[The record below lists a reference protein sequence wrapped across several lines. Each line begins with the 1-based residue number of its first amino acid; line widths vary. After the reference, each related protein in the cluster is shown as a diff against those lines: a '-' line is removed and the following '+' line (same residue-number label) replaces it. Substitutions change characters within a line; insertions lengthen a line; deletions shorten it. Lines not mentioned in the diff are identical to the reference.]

1 VRQTIAGPEKQI
13 LRSVQDDKSDG
24 GLSEREVQI
33 VEYLKRNGA
42 SFFQPLHDGV
52 GGGYPGDTLEA
63 LWSLVWRGLLM
74 NDALNALRAYCER
87 PSASGRGVK
96 ARRPHNQA
104 GFRSRRTTPP
114 TAQGRWSLN
123 AVAFEEERNG
133 TEWSH
138 AIAQQLLTRYGVVFR
153 ETAHAENLP
162 GGFSAVYDVL
172 KALEES
178 GRVRRGYFAADLGAT
193 QFAMPAAVDLLRSL
207 RVANEGVS
215 EVVMLAATDPA
226 NPYGSLL
233 RWPAAPEE
241 GPSLTRSVGARVVLV
256 DGALVCYLRRGNP
269 NLQVLLPEEEPQRSQ
284 TARALAEFLVAQ
296 VQRLEADGGERGR
309 GGMLITQVNGIAV
322 VEHPLARFLLDAG
335 FQPGA
340 MGFNV
345 RRGLPG
351 LPRVA
356 SDTMAL

>member
-1 VRQTIAGPEKQI
+1 
-13 LRSVQDDKSDG
+13 
-24 GLSEREVQI
+24 
-33 VEYLKRNGA
+33 
-42 SFFQPLHDGV
+42 
-52 GGGYPGDTLEA
+52 
-63 LWSLVWRGLLM
+63 
-74 NDALNALRAYCER
+74 
-87 PSASGRGVK
+87 
-96 ARRPHNQA
+96 
-104 GFRSRRTTPP
+104 
-114 TAQGRWSLN
+114 
-123 AVAFEEERNG
+123 
-133 TEWSH
+133 
-138 AIAQQLLTRYGVVFR
+138 VFR

-207 RVANEGVS
+207 RVANDGVS

-241 GPSLTRSVGARVVLV
+241 GSSLTRSVGARVVLV
-256 DGALVCYLRRGNP
+256 DGALTCYLRRGNP

-284 TARALAEFLVAQ
+284 TARALAEFLLAQ

-309 GGMLITQVNGIAV
+309 GGMLIAQVNGV
-322 VEHPLARFLLDAG
+322 GVGEHPLARYLLDAG

-345 RRGLPG
+345 RRGLPA
-351 LPRVA
+351 LPGAQGSVA
-356 SDTMAL
+356 NA